1 MTINDRQA
9 RWQNMTS
16 ISRFITGVAGPS
28 NTSGPLPSS
37 VSPSALIPE
46 IERSHV
52 VASGSASDSSDGP
65 VTPKYRLRPLKR
77 SFDQAGL
84 DEPITILN
92 MSPSG
97 SSTTAVGSD
106 SPPRY
111 NAVAAK
117 PVSPLPA
124 AKRFKAV
131 GSALGLIVL
140 GAALGSVGTIAG
152 LMQLAE

>member
-1 MTINDRQA
+1 
-9 RWQNMTS
+9 
-16 ISRFITGVAGPS
+16 
-28 NTSGPLPSS
+28 
-37 VSPSALIPE
+37 
-46 IERSHV
+46 
-52 VASGSASDSSDGP
+52 
-65 VTPKYRLRPLKR
+65 
-77 SFDQAGL
+77 
-84 DEPITILN
+84 

-106 SPPRY
+106 SPPKY